1 MADQRQLIHVETSYG
16 RLALRSMGSGSLPPL
31 LLIHGNSSSSA
42 IFHPIAQSNIP
53 STRRVLAL
61 DLPGHGES
69 ANATDPERTYTMPG
83 YAKAAV
89 EVLQQLQI
97 AEAVVLGW
105 SLGGHIAV
113 EMLPLFPG
121 MKGLMIV
128 GALLVPIWDAPLDD
142 DRTRWNMREDLTRE
156 DLTMFAKGGTGGPYE
171 EWMAD
176 AAVRTDPKAR
186 RVLFQ
191 NLGYG
196 DCSDQQKLVA
206 DTALPTAV
214 VVGTEEP
221 HLDNGAIKSLR
232 YGGLWGGQVV
242 EIEGGEHC
250 PLWEKP
256 AEFVPVLERFLGDV
270 AG

>member
-1 MADQRQLIHVETSYG
+1 MADPGNIIHVDTSYG
-16 RLALRSMGSGSLPPL
+16 KLAVRSMGSGTLPPL
-31 LLIHGNSSSSA
+31 LLIHGNSSSSLIFRPVAESA
-42 IFHPIAQSNIP
+42 IPT
-53 STRRVLAL
+53 TRRVLAL

-69 ANATDPERTYTMPG
+69 SNATDPDRTYTMPG

-97 AEAVVLGW
+97 PEVVILGW

-113 EMLPLFPG
+113 EMLPLFTG
-121 MKGLMIV
+121 IKGLMMV
-128 GALLVPIWDAPLDD
+128 GSLLVALRDAPLNDA
-142 DRTRWNMREDLTRE
+142 RTAWNMRDDLTRD

-186 RVLFQ
+186 KVLFT
-191 NLGYG
+191 NLGFG

-206 DTALPTAV
+206 ETEVPTAV
-214 VVGTEEP
+214 VVGTKEP
-221 HLDNGAIKSLR
+221 HLDNGAIKGLR
-232 YGGLWGGQVV
+232 YGGLWGGKVV

-250 PLWEKP
+250 PMWEKP
-256 AEFVPVLERFLGDV
+256 GEFIPVLERFLGEV